1 VNAIIL
7 FRNRR
12 TTDSDE
18 EQTYVAEHLPLTTN
32 RWRP

>member
-7 FRNRR
+7 FCNSG
-12 TTDSDE
+12 TADSDE
-18 EQTYVAEHLPLTTN
+18 EQTYAAEHLPLTTN